1 MWTAISATIGITGGV
16 ALITFIVFAFRQ
28 GLRVKPDTH
37 RKVEDWPRITQ
48 GGSGG

>member
-1 MWTAISATIGITGGV
+1 MTIYFWLGLGSAVLLLG
-16 ALITFIVFAFRQ
+16 FIVFAFRQ
-28 GLRVKPDTH
+28 GMRVKPDKD